1 MAGEEFVLDVV
12 SGIMKLTFRD
22 GGIKSKLDSGDKR
35 LGDQIMSVMQY
46 YAPQIESHAKANA
59 PWSDQTGNARNGLA
73 ARAGREGDSFY
84 IVLYHQV
91 PYGIWL
97 EVKYDGRNA
106 IIMPTLDEFLPK
118 VQSGLDGIMGK
129 I

>member
-1 MAGEEFVLDVV
+1 MAGEEFVVDVV
-12 SGIMKLTFRD
+12 SGILKMEFRD
-22 GGIKSKLDSGDKR
+22 GGLLSNLEKGPKR
-35 LGDQIMSVMQY
+35 LQDKIMSVMQF
-46 YAPQIESHAKANA
+46 YAPQIESYAKANA
-59 PWSDQTGNARNGLA
+59 PWTDQTGNARNGLA
-73 ARAGREGDSFY
+73 ARAGREGESYY

-91 PYGIWL
+91 PYGLWL

-118 VQSGLDGIMGK
+118 VQAGLDGIMGK

>member
-1 MAGEEFVLDVV
+1 VAGEEFTLDLI
-12 SGIMKLTFRD
+12 SGILKISFRD
-22 GGIKSKLDSGDKR
+22 GGLLSNLEKGPKR
-35 LGDQIMSVMQY
+35 LEDKIMSVMQY
-46 YAPQIESHAKANA
+46 YAPQIESYAKANA
-59 PWSDQTGNARNGLA
+59 PWTDQTGNARNGLA
-73 ARAGREGDSFY
+73 ARAGREGQSYY

-106 IIMPTLDEFLPK
+106 IIMPTLEEFLPK
-118 VQSGLDGIMGK
+118 VQAGLDGIMGK